1 MINKNVVIGS
11 GFSSLGAVLGLQKKR
26 KNFKIITGN
35 ATKSGEQKN
44 IINLPSRNFDKFKTN
59 IFQSY
64 KINNLRVNTKSNF
77 ISYLG
82 FGGLSN
88 LWGKVFN
95 MDVEADTDS
104 KNYLI
109 NKLEIKNHK
118 KIHVN
123 KNLKFYRIKEQHF
136 DIKKFYKN
144 LYKNKKKIINET
156 VDKLKYNE
164 KKKVFEVHLT
174 NKKIIKSKNL
184 YLACGIFSSLRL
196 LKTLNKNI
204 FKNKIKLRHSD
215 MCYGIFFVKKKNIK
229 KNIGNEFIY
238 FDNKNKQ
245 FAGRISILNDLI
257 IKKYSMNFIFSVLV
271 KVLNFFDIKIFALS
285 VLYKRPANSSLI
297 NVNNKVIKI
306 NATKTIKNN
315 YILDKVK
322 DIFKH
327 SFKGKMFIFKT
338 TLVGSDF
345 HYTCSINK
353 NIRSEVVK
361 KFDKN
366 IFILDSTYSTNYN
379 YFPTFQMV
387 CDSLNRVRKNI
398 SLNKII

>member
-1 MINKNVVIGS
+1 M
-11 GFSSLGAVLGLQKKR
+11 
-26 KNFKIITGN
+26 
-35 ATKSGEQKN
+35 
-44 IINLPSRNFDKFKTN
+44 
-59 IFQSY
+59 
-64 KINNLRVNTKSNF
+64 LR
-77 ISYLG
+77 Y
-82 FGGLSN
+82 
-88 LWGKVFN
+88 
-95 MDVEADTDS
+95 
-104 KNYLI
+104 
-109 NKLEIKNHK
+109 
-118 KIHVN
+118 
-123 KNLKFYRIKEQHF
+123 
-136 DIKKFYKN
+136 
-144 LYKNKKKIINET
+144 
-156 VDKLKYNE
+156 
-164 KKKVFEVHLT
+164 
-174 NKKIIKSKNL
+174 
-184 YLACGIFSSLRL
+184 
-196 LKTLNKNI
+196 
-204 FKNKIKLRHSD
+204 
-215 MCYGIFFVKKKNIK
+215 FFCKKKNIK

-238 FDNKNKQ
+238 FDNKNKK

-361 KFDKN
+361 RFDKN
-366 IFILDSTYSTNYN
+366 IFILDSTYSTNHN